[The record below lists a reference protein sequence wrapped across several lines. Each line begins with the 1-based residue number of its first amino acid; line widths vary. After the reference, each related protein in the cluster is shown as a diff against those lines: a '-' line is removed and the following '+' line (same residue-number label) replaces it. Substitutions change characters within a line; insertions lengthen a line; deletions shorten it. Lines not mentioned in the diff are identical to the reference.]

1 MSADR
6 PANHGQ
12 SSHGLRGDYS
22 RMRPDH
28 TVEQD
33 HSAYTE
39 AEHDR
44 WRRLYHRQIELVP
57 GRACE
62 EYVSALRSLDYE
74 GGIPRFETVNRQL
87 GAATGWQLVAVPGL
101 VPDLAFFDHLA
112 NRRFPVTRWI
122 REEHEFGY
130 IVEPDVFHDF
140 FGHVP
145 MLFDPVFADY
155 MEAYGRGGLKAE
167 GLGALPWLAR
177 LYWYTVEFGLI
188 RTPRGLRSYGAGIL
202 SSPGEIDHALASPTP
217 RRVAFDLLRIMRSRY
232 RIDAYQETYFVID
245 ELPAA
250 VRRDR
255 ARLHAALPRARGPR
269 GAGRRTPRSPATAW
283 CRSAREPGSP
293 PPAFV
298 LPFGPPGPSPAAE
311 DAHARDPRPGF
322 PLRRAG
328 GRRSAPAATPAKLA
342 PMTVQVQA
350 AAGADAGVQAWVK
363 ELRAALE
370 ARKDEFRLAKKGET
384 PELVVRIDSVGKGQ
398 NDLQVMNGT
407 LLMGKSTHPF
417 NLSYP
422 GECGPPGREAG
433 RNLRKYADQLK
444 TAPVA
449 R

>member
-62 EYVSALRSLDYE
+62 EYASALRSLDYE

-112 NRRFPVTRWI
+112 HRRFPVTRWI

-145 MLFDPVFADY
+145 MLFDPVFAGY
-155 MEAYGRGGLKAE
+155 MEA
-167 GLGALPWLAR
+167 
-177 LYWYTVEFGLI
+177 
-188 RTPRGLRSYGAGIL
+188 
-202 SSPGEIDHALASPTP
+202 
-217 RRVAFDLLRIMRSRY
+217 
-232 RIDAYQETYFVID
+232 
-245 ELPAA
+245 
-250 VRRDR
+250 
-255 ARLHAALPRARGPR
+255 
-269 GAGRRTPRSPATAW
+269 
-283 CRSAREPGSP
+283 
-293 PPAFV
+293 
-298 LPFGPPGPSPAAE
+298 
-311 DAHARDPRPGF
+311 
-322 PLRRAG
+322 
-328 GRRSAPAATPAKLA
+328 
-342 PMTVQVQA
+342 
-350 AAGADAGVQAWVK
+350 
-363 ELRAALE
+363 
-370 ARKDEFRLAKKGET
+370 
-384 PELVVRIDSVGKGQ
+384 
-398 NDLQVMNGT
+398 
-407 LLMGKSTHPF
+407 
-417 NLSYP
+417 
-422 GECGPPGREAG
+422 
-433 RNLRKYADQLK
+433 
-444 TAPVA
+444 
-449 R
+449 